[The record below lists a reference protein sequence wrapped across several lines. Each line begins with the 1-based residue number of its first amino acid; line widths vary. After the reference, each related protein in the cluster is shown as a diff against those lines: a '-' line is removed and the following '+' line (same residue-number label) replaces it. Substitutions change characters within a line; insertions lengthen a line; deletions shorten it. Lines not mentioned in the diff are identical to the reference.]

1 MIVEVIAVGTELLIG
16 QRVNTNAAHIAERL
30 TTEGLDAH
38 YQVVVGDN
46 QARIAAALTTALDRA
61 DAVILTGGIGPTHDD
76 LTREAICQATGRAMV
91 RDREHA
97 SWIADRV
104 QAQGR
109 RVSANQLRM
118 ADLPEAAEGIPNVVG
133 VALGIVMDHEGHL
146 VFALPGVPPE
156 MTTMLEE
163 TVIPRLRA
171 AGGPSVIRSRV
182 IKIWGPGESTV
193 SRDLADLATGANPS
207 LGLLIKDME
216 VHVRISA
223 KASDWEAAGA
233 LIEPV
238 ESEVVTRLAGSVFGY
253 DEDTVESLIATMLAD
268 RSWTIS
274 TVERATLGQ
283 AGARLA
289 VAAGAS
295 FRGAVVP
302 GSDGGVN
309 APEADVVLE
318 VGPVGRGRGRR
329 LTRPVEMT
337 VSTPQGTTTEVFQ
350 LGGGDSAL
358 GAYATSAGLH
368 VIRLALAG

>member
-118 ADLPEAAEGIPNVVG
+118 ADLPEGAEGIPNVVG